1 MLLGR
6 LAPALTFVV
15 VILLQC
21 DAPIRVRKSRTWQSS
36 KRSNIVAIER
46 GTRLFRTL
54 FISDVHLGARG
65 CQADRLLDFLRY
77 HDAETIYLVG
87 DIVDGW
93 QLRSGW
99 YWPQP
104 HNDVVQKLLRKARK
118 GARLIYLP
126 GNHDEFLR
134 DYYGTHFGGI
144 EVVENAVHEAADGR
158 RYLVVHGDVFDMVV
172 KHARWLA
179 LLGDT
184 AYELAILINR
194 YFNAV
199 RRRLG
204 FSYWSLSQWAKHKVK
219 NAVNYIG
226 AFEQTLAEEA
236 QRRQVD
242 GVICGHIHHAVI
254 HDNFGIRYMNC
265 GDWVESCSAL
275 VEHDDGRFE
284 ILTWF
289 ETGAEHPRSGPR
301 LVEQDEEE
309 AEIAA

>member
-1 MLLGR
+1 
-6 LAPALTFVV
+6 
-15 VILLQC
+15 
-21 DAPIRVRKSRTWQSS
+21 
-36 KRSNIVAIER
+36 VAIER

-118 GARLIYLP
+118 GARLMYLP